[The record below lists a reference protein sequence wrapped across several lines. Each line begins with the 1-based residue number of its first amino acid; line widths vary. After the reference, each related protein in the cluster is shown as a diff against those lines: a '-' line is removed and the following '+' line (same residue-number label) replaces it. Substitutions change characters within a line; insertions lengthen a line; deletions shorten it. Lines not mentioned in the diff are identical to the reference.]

1 MGYDSL
7 IGRLH
12 MSRTCLLA
20 VATLLCLGAGQTF
33 AQSPQT
39 ETSSSTKSQTAGPLN
54 SHDSSIND
62 QSSAKDDSGKAQSQ
76 SSNNLMGLLDA
87 EQNRARFIPG
97 APSQADVACFSIR
110 SYRVVRDDPHSDST
124 HRDGYTTCVPA
135 ERFKVHTSVE
145 HVR

>member
-1 MGYDSL
+1 
-7 IGRLH
+7 
-12 MSRTCLLA
+12 MSRTRLLA
-20 VATLLCLGAGQTF
+20 VATLLWLGAGQTF

-39 ETSSSTKSQTAGPLN
+39 ETPSANKSQTAEPLN
-54 SHDSSIND
+54 SHYSSVDD
-62 QSSAKDDSGKAQSQ
+62 QSGVKGDSGKAQGQ
-76 SSNNLMGLLDA
+76 SSNNSIGLLVLDA

-97 APSQADVACFSIR
+97 AQAQGDVACFSIR

-135 ERFKVHTSVE
+135 ERFKVYTSVE